1 MAEQESAGYA
11 DEDAAFND
19 RSDYQRC
26 FVCGAQNASGL
37 RVEFRREGA
46 QVVAEFLPG
55 EAFQGFPG
63 VVHGGVLASLLD
75 ETLSRT
81 ALLYHEWV
89 MTGRLEVRYRQPA
102 RVGELL
108 RVSAEVEQHRA
119 RMVIARG
126 MIALAADPTVVIAEA
141 RGTFLPYPE
150 QLRQQALE
158 GYPGL
163 QRWFE

>member
-1 MAEQESAGYA
+1 MADREPSGTV

-26 FVCGAQNASGL
+26 FVCGGQNASGL
-37 RVEFRREGA
+37 RVTFWREGE
-46 QVVAEFLPG
+46 QIVAEFLPE

-108 RVSAEVEQHRA
+108 RVSAEVEQHRT

-126 MIALAADPTVVIAEA
+126 AIVLAADPTVVIAEA

-163 QRWFE
+163 KRWFE